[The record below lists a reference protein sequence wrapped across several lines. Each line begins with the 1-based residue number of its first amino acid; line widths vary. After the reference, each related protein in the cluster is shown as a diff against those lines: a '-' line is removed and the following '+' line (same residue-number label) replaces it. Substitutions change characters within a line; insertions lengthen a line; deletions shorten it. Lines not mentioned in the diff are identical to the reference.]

1 MAKQRRIKA
10 RVEINLSEDH
20 LGLTRVF
27 DELVQIEDANP
38 NLSAGEV
45 NALKRRYMLS
55 ILYKYSAQAR
65 SVALSEDVRFN
76 ISNGIQDSKN
86 DAPAPLPD
94 QTPQA
99 VSVIKTPDQP
109 TSANMPTKQEVSLA
123 ADKAIAAGI
132 DANFQ

>member
-27 DELVQIEDANP
+27 DELVQIEDANT

-65 SVALSEDVRFN
+65 AVALGEDVRAN

-86 DAPAPLPD
+86 DAPAPLPE
-94 QTPQA
+94 QPSQEL
-99 VSVIKTPDQP
+99 SVVKTPDQP
-109 TSANMPTKQEVSLA
+109 TSANMSTKQESSLA

>member
-27 DELVQIEDANP
+27 DELVQIEDANT

-65 SVALSEDVRFN
+65 AVALSEDVRAN
-76 ISNGIQDSKN
+76 ISNGIQDSKS
-86 DAPAPLPD
+86 DAPTPLSE

-99 VSVIKTPDQP
+99 VSVIKTPNTP
-109 TSANMPTKQEVSLA
+109 TSANMPIKQEASLA

>member
-27 DELVQIEDANP
+27 DELVQIEDANT

-65 SVALSEDVRFN
+65 AVALSEDVRAN

-86 DAPAPLPD
+86 DAPAPLPE
-94 QTPQA
+94 QPSQA
-99 VSVIKTPDQP
+99 VSVVKTPDQP
-109 TSANMPTKQEVSLA
+109 TSANMSTKQEASLA